1 MIRVV
6 IKKFSPVAF
15 AVAILFS
22 NVPVA
27 HAADPLF
34 ATRSPSAAANI
45 GTTGTGW
52 SASTVTRAL
61 LVDGSETNLTNALPA
76 NGASMLL
83 VLTGFSFDIP
93 AGATIA
99 GVAVSVTR
107 RSTSSSGTFVRD
119 AAIELVGGFGTS
131 SSLASEDVWP
141 ATIAAAAYGGPA
153 ALWGGSLTPDD
164 VNAAKFGLAIA
175 AQNTDPPVAHNGH
188 VDSASVHFDIG
199 VVDATPPVI
208 ALTGGDLTLAFGD
221 TFADLGYAANDVV
234 DGTVAVAVGGAVDIS
249 TAGEYTLTYDAT
261 DAAGNRAIQQTRIV
275 TVFPAAEVVASPT
288 PSGGN
293 GAPVGL
299 YGTINTV
306 VPIGNAEQTAG
317 NVGIGAGGE
326 VLGAEAYRFTDPQI
340 SALLVFLRAFGVD
353 PALVDALGNVLCSPQ
368 GDALRSIS
376 TLSLDTVTDTT
387 ATLTATSTTP

>member
-1 MIRVV
+1 VSFDLPLASDEGGIA
-6 IKKFSPVAF
+6 SESCDPASGLTF
-15 AVAILFS
+15 AL
-22 NVPVA
+22 
-27 HAADPLF
+27 
-34 ATRSPSAAANI
+34 
-45 GTTGTGW
+45 GTT
-52 SASTVTRAL
+52 TVTC
-61 LVDGSETNLTNALPA
+61 T
-76 NGASMLL
+76 
-83 VLTGFSFDIP
+83 
-93 AGATIA
+93 AT
-99 GVAVSVTR
+99 
-107 RSTSSSGTFVRD
+107 D
-119 AAIELVGGFGTS
+119 AAG
-131 SSLASEDVWP
+131 
-141 ATIAAAAYGGPA
+141 
-153 ALWGGSLTPDD
+153 
-164 VNAAKFGLAIA
+164 N
-175 AQNTDPPVAHNGH
+175 
-188 VDSASVHFDIG
+188 SASVHFDIG
-199 VVDATPPVI
+199 VVDTTPPVI

-275 TVFPAAEVVASPT
+275 TVFPVAEVAASPA

-306 VPIGNAEQTAG
+306 VPVGNAEQTAG

-326 VLGAEAYRFTDPQI
+326 VLGAEAYRFTDAQVN
-340 SALLVFLRAFGVD
+340 ALLEFLRAFGVD
-353 PALVDALGNVLCSPQ
+353 TALVDALGNVLCSPQ